1 MCTREGDYIV
11 VVVVVVV
18 AAIVVM
24 TPRRS
29 KIAAQLGKGDARD
42 QQTRENPK
50 RQRSTPFTDPMATET
65 LNRRRRDLVNEL
77 QRSYFPM
84 NANSNALAVV
94 LVSGDKRSSEHDW
107 AAICVD
113 IDEHRD
119 AKVRVFLKEKNRCCL
134 VLKSNA
140 LLLLP
145 GARVEGRYW
154 QRRRDG
160 R

>member
-1 MCTREGDYIV
+1 MRAREGDYIV
-11 VVVVVVV
+11 VVVV
-18 AAIVVM
+18 AIVVM

-29 KIAAQLGKGDARD
+29 KIALQLGKGDARD
-42 QQTRENPK
+42 QQTRENPEK
-50 RQRSTPFTDPMATET
+50 RQRETPFTDPVASAG
-65 LNRRRRDLVNEL
+65 LNIRRRNLVNEL

-119 AKVRVFLKEKNRCCL
+119 AKVRVFLKEKKRCF
-134 VLKSNA
+134 A
-140 LLLLP
+140 
-145 GARVEGRYW
+145 EY
-154 QRRRDG
+154 
-160 R
+160 